1 MKMRMKILVLFLSST
16 LFILVLQALI
26 FERKSSQIIYEQ
38 SKAATVDKLKGMQ
51 SEVYTYIKSVERN
64 LIKIYNEQ
72 DFLYDL
78 ESDKSTEYLRKK
90 YKDKATRFNCEKMPL
105 STNVMAIY
113 IYDGNSNLI
122 SSYRRLNTPRNNYP
136 KNIYEDEG
144 KFNSQVLKEYLL
156 QDSREMLISS
166 YYNES
171 KKESIVRFA
180 IKIYDSS
187 NKKKVIGSL
196 VCDITN
202 KDITSIVKKY
212 CSENDMFMWIQPLG
226 DRPIISI
233 GNLEEKSEN
242 YYYDNIEKI
251 NEGSI
256 DNVNVSVRG
265 NKVIFRVS
273 QEEYNLDAYSIISQ
287 SYLEENQRVL
297 TNYLI
302 IIVICM
308 SIVIIILSIL
318 VSRGITK
325 PLEQLTI
332 AINKIKKG
340 HIDERAE
347 YNKNDEIGIL
357 SENFNEMLDQIEELI
372 SSEYEAKLSLNKAEY
387 AALQAQ
393 INPHFLY
400 NTLDTMGSIAS
411 IQNCDNVSNMC
422 HSLSNIFRY
431 SLDIKN
437 PYSTI
442 SKEILHLKNYIFL
455 MNVRMNGEVEY
466 YFDIDDRVLDYSLP
480 KISIQP
486 LVENALKHGL
496 KNKRGEKKIYI
507 RAHESND
514 VLQIIVEDNGV
525 GMDSVMMN
533 KKLKDSK
540 KDIFN
545 DSSSIGLININ
556 SRMKILYGDRFGLFI
571 ESNRGKGSRI
581 ILTTPKTK
589 MRRDNDGQD
598 NV

>member
-1 MKMRMKILVLFLSST
+1 MFMKMRMKILIVFLSST
-16 LFILVLQALI
+16 LFILVLQAII

-78 ESDKSTEYLRKK
+78 ESDKSIEFLTKK
-90 YKDKATRFNCEKMPL
+90 YKDKATKFNCEEIPL
-105 STNVMAIY
+105 STNVMALY
-113 IYDGNSNLI
+113 MYDGNSNLI
-122 SSYRRLNTPRNNYP
+122 SSYRRSNTSRNNYP
-136 KNIYEDEG
+136 KNIYEDDE
-144 KFNSQVLKEYLL
+144 KYNSKVLKEYLL

-171 KKESIVRFA
+171 KKDNIVRFA

-187 NKKKVIGSL
+187 NKKKIIGYL
-196 VCDITN
+196 VCDVTN
-202 KDITSIVKKY
+202 KDITSITKKY
-212 CSENDMFMWIQPLG
+212 CNENDMFMWFQPLG

-233 GNLEEKSEN
+233 GNLEEKNEN

-265 NKVIFRVS
+265 NKVIFRLS
-273 QEEYNLDAYSIISQ
+273 QDEYNLDAYSIISQ

-302 IIVICM
+302 IIVICI

-325 PLEQLTI
+325 PLEQLTS

-340 HIDERAE
+340 HMDERAK
-347 YNKNDEIGIL
+347 YKKNDEIGIL

-372 SSEYEAKLSLNKAEY
+372 SSEYEAKLLLNKAEY

-411 IQNCDNVSNMC
+411 IQNSDNVSNMC

-431 SLDIKN
+431 SLDINN

-455 MNVRMNGEVEY
+455 MNIRMNGEVEY
-466 YFDIDDRVLDYSLP
+466 CFDIDDSVLDYSLP

-507 RAHESND
+507 RAHELD
-514 VLQIIVEDNGV
+514 EVLQIIVEDNGV
-525 GMDSVMMN
+525 GMDSDMMN
-533 KKLKDSK
+533 KKLKDLK

-545 DSSSIGLININ
+545 NSSSIGLININ
-556 SRMKILYGDRFGLFI
+556 SRMKILYGDRFGLFV
-571 ESNRGKGSRI
+571 ESNQGQGSRI

-589 MRRDNDGQD
+589 TRRDNNG
-598 NV
+598 

>member
-1 MKMRMKILVLFLSST
+1 MKMRMKILIVFLSST
-16 LFILVLQALI
+16 LFILILQAII

-78 ESDKSTEYLRKK
+78 ESDKPIEYLTKK
-90 YKDKATRFNCEKMPL
+90 YKDKATKFNCEEIPL
-105 STNVMAIY
+105 STNVMAVY
-113 IYDGNSNLI
+113 MYDGNSNLI
-122 SSYRRLNTPRNNYP
+122 SSYRRSNTSRNNYP
-136 KNIYEDEG
+136 KNIYEADEE
-144 KFNSQVLKEYLL
+144 KYNSKILQEYLL
-156 QDSREMLISS
+156 QDRRDMLISS

-171 KKESIVRFA
+171 KKDNIVRFA

-187 NKKKVIGSL
+187 NKKKIIGYL
-196 VCDITN
+196 VCDVTN
-202 KDITSIVKKY
+202 KDITSITKKY
-212 CSENDMFMWIQPLG
+212 CNENDMFMWFQPLG

-233 GNLEEKSEN
+233 GNLEGKNEN

-256 DNVNVSVRG
+256 DKVNVSVRG
-265 NKVIFRVS
+265 NKVIFRLS
-273 QEEYNLDAYSIISQ
+273 QDEYNLDAYSIISQ

-302 IIVICM
+302 IIVICI

-325 PLEQLTI
+325 PLEQLTS

-340 HIDERAE
+340 HMDERAK
-347 YNKNDEIGIL
+347 YKKNDEIGIL

-372 SSEYEAKLSLNKAEY
+372 SSEYEAKLLLNKAEY

-411 IQNCDNVSNMC
+411 IQNSDNVTNMC

-431 SLDIKN
+431 SLDINN

-455 MNVRMNGEVEY
+455 MNIRMNGEVEY
-466 YFDIDDRVLDYSLP
+466 CFDIDDSVLDYSLP

-507 RAHESND
+507 RAHELD
-514 VLQIIVEDNGV
+514 EVLQIIVEDNGV
-525 GMDSVMMN
+525 GMDSDMMN
-533 KKLKDSK
+533 KKLKDLK

-571 ESNRGKGSRI
+571 ESSKGQGSRI

-589 MRRDNDGQD
+589 IGGDNNG
-598 NV
+598 